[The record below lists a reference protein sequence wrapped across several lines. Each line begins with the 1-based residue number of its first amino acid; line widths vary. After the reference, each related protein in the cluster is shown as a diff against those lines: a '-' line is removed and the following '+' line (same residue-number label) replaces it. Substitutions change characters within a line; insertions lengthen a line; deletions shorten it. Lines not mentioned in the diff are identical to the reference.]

1 MALREMPVMT
11 DSLVRTLMALEEGWN
26 IFKRGPAA
34 HRAGFHTP
42 PLVSLQSVDQFYN
55 LSDISPCMQISLWEN
70 HCPQQN
76 IGQSQYS
83 NRTWKWPGTVF
94 CRQEIGSLNNRRLC
108 RFYSKSLINW
118 YVRIGVVQTLKGRTH
133 CTSVPDSWWGLLLV
147 WGPQLQLWHL
157 QTLGPHPPPTNYNAD
172 CRLSSDNHWT
182 FRHLNIST

>member
-1 MALREMPVMT
+1 MSAVSQYLLSHIMRECTKTSYSRSFMISATRLSASMMALRETPLMT
-11 DSLVRTLMALEEGWN
+11 DSFVRTLMALEEGWN

-108 RFYSKSLINW
+108 RFYSKSLIHW
-118 YVRIGVVQTLKGRTH
+118 YVGI
-133 CTSVPDSWWGLLLV
+133 
-147 WGPQLQLWHL
+147 
-157 QTLGPHPPPTNYNAD
+157 
-172 CRLSSDNHWT
+172 
-182 FRHLNIST
+182 